1 MHADTE
7 PKPTPPAGPAAGL
20 PEITTDLPEADV
32 VARLTRLS
40 KAGELPGFRRA
51 ESGFAV
57 DAFAPQF
64 PHEAVGMV
72 EGGAVQFE
80 LRADRKW
87 PWIWAVVIA
96 LSLWPGWPLTDDVIS
111 SYSDWYAANVQTWW
125 WYVPMTL
132 LCIPAAFGIWKKN
145 RAEAHAS
152 ALEQIQK
159 IESALR

>member
-1 MHADTE
+1 MSADTE
-7 PKPTPPAGPAAGL
+7 PTPTAVPGL
-20 PEITTDLPEADV
+20 PEIRTELSRPDA
-32 VARLTRLS
+32 VARLSKLS
-40 KAGELPGFRRA
+40 KAGELPGFR
-51 ESGFAV
+51 ETDSGFAV
-57 DAFAPQF
+57 EAFAPQF
-64 PHEAVGMV
+64 PHEAVGSV
-72 EGGAVQFE
+72 EGGAVRFE

-87 PWIWAVVIA
+87 PWIWAAVIA

-111 SYSDWYAANVQTWW
+111 SYSDWYAANVETWW